1 MDASREANNRL
12 LREAKLSHYTP
23 ETERSLME
31 TLEPPKNSETNAENA
46 PPLGVDRRG
55 FGRAAVITALVIAA
69 LIGLVTVEG
78 IHARSV
84 AKAALTYKTREN
96 AIPSVDVV
104 HPSLGAASSEVI
116 LPASVQ
122 GFIDSPV
129 YARTSGYLLHWY
141 ADIGTHVKK
150 GELLAEI
157 QTPELDQQ
165 VQQGQ
170 SDLATAQ
177 ANSQLAEITAERW
190 QKLLLKNAV
199 SRQETDQATGDL
211 NARRATLSAQQ
222 ANVRRL
228 QQLQSFEKIYAPF
241 DGVITA
247 RNTDI
252 GDLIQA
258 GENTT
263 SQELFHL
270 SAIDRLRVFV
280 PVPEVY
286 QSVLGSVKTVNISS
300 DAYPGDRFTGTIA
313 RTSDAI
319 DPFSRTLRVE
329 VDINNPSALL
339 LPGAYVFVHLPLPAD
354 IASLT
359 IPSNALLF
367 RQEGLRVG
375 VVRNGRV
382 QLVPLSIGHDY
393 GDTVEVTAGLTR
405 ADQVVLNPSD
415 SLVSGTRV
423 EIDSNAAMEAT
434 K

>member
-1 MDASREANNRL
+1 MEA
-12 LREAKLSHYTP
+12 
-23 ETERSLME
+23 
-31 TLEPPKNSETNAENA
+31 LEPAKHTEINSESSPA
-46 PPLGVDRRG
+46 LGVNGRG
-55 FGRAAVITALVIAA
+55 FGRLAVSSV
-69 LIGLVTVEG
+69 VG
-78 IHARSV
+78 IVLLAVLLTFLDSRARS
-84 AKAALTYKTREN
+84 ATKAALTQDTLKA

-104 HPSLGAASSEVI
+104 YPSLGAASSEVD

-129 YARTSGYLLHWY
+129 YARTSGYLLHWT

-165 VQQGQ
+165 VQQGE

-177 ANSQLAEITAERW
+177 ANYQLAEITAERW
-190 QKLLLKNAV
+190 QKLLQKNAV
-199 SRQETDQATGDL
+199 SKQETDQATSDL
-211 NARRATLSAQQ
+211 NARRAVLSSQQ

-263 SQELFHL
+263 PQELFHL
-270 SAIDRLRVFV
+270 SAINRLRVFV

-286 QSVLGSVKTVNISS
+286 QNVLKSVRTVSISS
-300 DAYPGDRFTGTIA
+300 DAYPKERFTGTIA
-313 RTSDAI
+313 RSSDAI
-319 DPFSRTLRVE
+319 DPLSRTLRVE
-329 VDINNPSALL
+329 VDIENPKALL

-354 IASLT
+354 VASLT

-367 RQEGLRVG
+367 REEGLRVG
-375 VVRNGRV
+375 VVRDGRV
-382 QLVPLSIGHDY
+382 QLVAISIGHDY

-405 ADQVVLNPSD
+405 TDQVVLNPSD

-423 EIDSNAAMEAT
+423 EIDSRVAT
-434 K
+434 GATP

>member
-1 MDASREANNRL
+1 MDTVEL
-12 LREAKLSHYTP
+12 
-23 ETERSLME
+23 
-31 TLEPPKNSETNAENA
+31 PKNAETNAQSAAVPDMNK
-46 PPLGVDRRG
+46 RG
-55 FGRAAVITALVIAA
+55 FGRVAANSAVLIAILAL
-69 LIGLVTVEG
+69 LLTLEDS
-78 IHARSV
+78 HARSV
-84 AKAALTYKTREN
+84 ATATLAQETRKAAVL
-96 AIPSVDVV
+96 SVDVV
-104 HPSLGAASSEVI
+104 HPSVGAAATEVI

-141 ADIGTHVKK
+141 ADIGTHVRK

-165 VQQGQ
+165 VQQAQ

-177 ANSQLAEITAERW
+177 ANYQLADITAQRW
-190 QKLLLKNAV
+190 QNLLKKNAV
-199 SRQETDQATGDL
+199 SQQETDQATSDL
-211 NARRATLSAQQ
+211 NARRAAVSAQS
-222 ANVRRL
+222 ANFRRL
-228 QQLQSFEKIYAPF
+228 QQLQGFEKIYAPF

-263 SQELFHL
+263 PLEMFHL
-270 SAIDRLRVFV
+270 SAINRLRVFV

-286 QSVLGSVKTVNISS
+286 QSVLKSIKTVSISS
-300 DAYPGDRFTGTIA
+300 DAYPSDRFTGAIT
-313 RTSDAI
+313 RNSNAI
-319 DPFSRTLRVE
+319 DPLSRTLRVE
-329 VDINNPSALL
+329 VDIDNPKALL

-354 IASLT
+354 FQSLT

-367 RQEGLRVG
+367 RREGLRVG
-375 VVRNGRV
+375 VVRDRHV
-382 QLVPLSIGHDY
+382 QLVPISIGHDY
-393 GDTVEVTAGLTR
+393 GEIVEVTAGLSR

-423 EIDSNAAMEAT
+423 EIDTNRAT
-434 K
+434 EVTE

>member
-1 MDASREANNRL
+1 MNTVEPLKDA
-12 LREAKLSHYTP
+12 
-23 ETERSLME
+23 
-31 TLEPPKNSETNAENA
+31 EPKAPSAAVPKMNK
-46 PPLGVDRRG
+46 RG
-55 FGRAAVITALVIAA
+55 FGRVAVNSALLIAMLA
-69 LIGLVTVEG
+69 ILLTFEDS
-78 IHARSV
+78 HARSV
-84 AKAALTYKTREN
+84 ATATLTQETRKAAVL
-96 AIPSVDVV
+96 SVDVV
-104 HPSLGAASSEVI
+104 HPSVGAAATEVI

-141 ADIGTHVKK
+141 ADIGTHVRK

-165 VQQGQ
+165 VQQAQ

-177 ANSQLAEITAERW
+177 ANYQLADITAQRW
-190 QKLLLKNAV
+190 QKLLKKNAV
-199 SRQETDQATGDL
+199 SQQETDQATSDL
-211 NARRATLSAQQ
+211 NARRAAVSAQA
-222 ANVRRL
+222 ANLGRL
-228 QQLQSFEKIYAPF
+228 QQLQGFEKIYAPF

-263 SQELFHL
+263 PLEMFHL

-286 QSVLGSVKTVNISS
+286 QSVLKSVKTVSISS
-300 DAYPGDRFTGTIA
+300 DAYPRDRFTGAIA
-313 RTSDAI
+313 RNSNAI
-319 DPFSRTLRVE
+319 DPLSRTLRVE
-329 VDINNPSALL
+329 VDIDNPKALL

-354 IASLT
+354 FQSLT

-367 RQEGLRVG
+367 RREGLRVG
-375 VVRNGRV
+375 VVRGGRV
-382 QLVPLSIGHDY
+382 QLVPISIGHDY
-393 GDTVEVTAGLTR
+393 GDIVEVTAGLTR

-415 SLVSGTRV
+415 SLVSDTPV
-423 EIDSNAAMEAT
+423 EIDTNRAPEAT
-434 K
+434 E

>member
-1 MDASREANNRL
+1 
-12 LREAKLSHYTP
+12 
-23 ETERSLME
+23 ME
-31 TLEPPKNSETNAENA
+31 TLEPAKNAETNAESA
-46 PPLGVDRRG
+46 PARGENRRG
-55 FGRAAVITALVIAA
+55 FGRVAVNSALLIAVLGGL
-69 LIGLVTVEG
+69 LIFQDS
-78 IHARSV
+78 HARSV
-84 AKAALTYKTREN
+84 ARATLTQDTLKA

-104 HPSLGAASSEVI
+104 HPSLGAGSSEVI
-116 LPASVQ
+116 LPAGVQ

-150 GELLAEI
+150 GELLADI

-165 VQQGQ
+165 VQQAQ

-177 ANSQLAEITAERW
+177 ANYQFAETTAERW
-190 QKLLLKNAV
+190 QKLLQKNAV
-199 SRQETDQATGDL
+199 SKQETDQATSEL
-211 NARRATLSAQQ
+211 NVRRAALSAQQ

-228 QQLQSFEKIYAPF
+228 QQLQGFEKIYAPF

-263 SQELFHL
+263 QQELFHL
-270 SAIDRLRVFV
+270 SAINRLRVFV

-286 QSVLGSVKTVNISS
+286 QSVLKSVRTVSISS
-300 DAYPGDRFTGTIA
+300 DAYPRERFTGTIA
-313 RTSDAI
+313 RSSDAI
-319 DPFSRTLRVE
+319 DPLSRTLKVE
-329 VDINNPSALL
+329 VDIDNPNALL

-354 IASLT
+354 VASLT

-375 VVRNGRV
+375 VVRDARV
-382 QLVPLSIGHDY
+382 QLVPISIGHDY

-405 ADQVVLNPSD
+405 TDQVVLNPSD
-415 SLVSGTRV
+415 SLVSGTGV
-423 EIDSNAAMEAT
+423 EIGTNAATEAT
-434 K
+434 E

>member
-1 MDASREANNRL
+1 
-12 LREAKLSHYTP
+12 
-23 ETERSLME
+23 ME
-31 TLEPPKNSETNAENA
+31 TLEPVKNAETNAENA
-46 PPLGVDRRG
+46 PAPGVSRRG
-55 FGRAAVITALVIAA
+55 FGRVAVNSAVLISVLV
-69 LIGLVTVEG
+69 GLLTFQDS
-78 IHARSV
+78 HARSV
-84 AKAALTYKTREN
+84 AKARLTQDTLKA

-104 HPSLGAASSEVI
+104 HPSLGAPSSEVI
-116 LPASVQ
+116 LPAGVQ

-129 YARTSGYLLHWY
+129 YARTSGYLLHWN

-165 VQQGQ
+165 VQQAQ

-177 ANSQLAEITAERW
+177 ANYQLAEITADRW
-190 QKLLLKNAV
+190 QKLLQKNAV
-199 SRQETDQATGDL
+199 SKQETDQATSGL
-211 NARRATLSAQQ
+211 NARGAALSAQQ

-228 QQLQSFEKIYAPF
+228 QQLQGFEKIYAPF

-263 SQELFHL
+263 PQELFHL
-270 SAIDRLRVFV
+270 SAINRLRVFV

-286 QSVLGSVKTVNISS
+286 QSVLKSVKTVSISS
-300 DAYPGDRFTGTIA
+300 DAYPMERFTGTIA
-313 RTSDAI
+313 RSSDAI
-319 DPFSRTLRVE
+319 DPLSRTLKVE
-329 VDINNPSALL
+329 VDIDNPKALL

-354 IASLT
+354 VASLT

-367 RQEGLRVG
+367 REEGLRVG
-375 VVRNGRV
+375 VVRDGRI
-382 QLVPLSIGHDY
+382 QLVPISIGHDY

-405 ADQVVLNPSD
+405 TDQVVLNPSD

-423 EIDSNAAMEAT
+423 EINSNAAAEAT
-434 K
+434 E

>member
-1 MDASREANNRL
+1 
-12 LREAKLSHYTP
+12 
-23 ETERSLME
+23 ME
-31 TLEPPKNSETNAENA
+31 TMNKEKSLETPDEKSA
-46 PPLGVDRRG
+46 PVDLAKRGVN
-55 FGRAAVITALVIAA
+55 RAAVIGGFGLAILIAV
-69 LIGLVTVEG
+69 VTFWG

-84 AKAALTYKTREN
+84 FDAALAKETRAA
-96 AIPSVDVV
+96 AIPSVDVI
-104 HPSLGAASSEVI
+104 HPFLNTASYEVV

-141 ADIGTHVKK
+141 ADIGARVKK
-150 GELLAEI
+150 GELLADI

-177 ANSQLAEITAERW
+177 ANYQLAQITADRW

-199 SRQETDQATGDL
+199 SKQESDQYSSDL
-211 NARRATLSAQQ
+211 NARRAALSAQE

-252 GDLIQA
+252 GALIQA

-263 SQELFHL
+263 PQELFHL
-270 SAIDRLRVFV
+270 SSVDRLRVFV

-286 QSVLGSVKTVNISS
+286 QSVLHSVKQVNLSS
-300 DAYPGDRFTGTIA
+300 DAYPKERFTGTIA
-313 RTSDAI
+313 RSSEAI
-319 DPFSRTLRVE
+319 DPLSRTLRVE
-329 VDINNPSALL
+329 VDIENPKTLL
-339 LPGAYVFVHLPLPAD
+339 LPGAYVFVHLPLPATSQ
-354 IASLT
+354 APT

-375 VVRNGRV
+375 VVRDGRI
-382 QLVPLSIGHDY
+382 QLVPISIGHDY
-393 GDTVEVTAGLTR
+393 GDTVEVTAGLSPE
-405 ADQVVLNPSD
+405 DQVVVNPSD

-423 EIDSNAAMEAT
+423 EINTNTQTGKAE
-434 K
+434 

>member
-1 MDASREANNRL
+1 MEPTNEQKSLETSGERL
-12 LREAKLSHYTP
+12 AQ
-23 ETERSLME
+23 
-31 TLEPPKNSETNAENA
+31 
-46 PPLGVDRRG
+46 VDLARRG
-55 FGRAAVITALVIAA
+55 INKVAVICGIGLAILIGIVTFWGIHTRTVAGAALAKETRAA
-69 LIGLVTVEG
+69 
-78 IHARSV
+78 S
-84 AKAALTYKTREN
+84 
-96 AIPSVDVV
+96 IPSVDVV
-104 HPSLGAASSEVI
+104 RPSLGSAADEVV

-141 ADIGTHVKK
+141 ADIGTRVKK
-150 GELLAEI
+150 GELLADI

-177 ANSQLAEITAERW
+177 ANYQLAQITADRW

-199 SRQETDQATGDL
+199 SKQESDQYSSDL
-211 NARRATLSAQQ
+211 NAKRAVLSAQE

-228 QQLQSFEKIYAPF
+228 QQLQGFEKIYAPF

-252 GDLIQA
+252 GALIQA

-263 SQELFHL
+263 PQELFHL
-270 SAIDRLRVFV
+270 SSVDRLRVFV

-286 QSVLGSVKTVNISS
+286 QDVLHSVRQVGISS
-300 DAYPGDRFTGTIA
+300 DAYPKERFKGTIA
-313 RTSDAI
+313 RSSEAI
-319 DPFSRTLRVE
+319 DPLSRTLRVE
-329 VDINNPSALL
+329 VDIENPKTLL
-339 LPGAYVFVHLPLPAD
+339 LPGAYVFVHLPLSA
-354 IASLT
+354 ASQAPT

-375 VVRNGRV
+375 VVRDGRV
-382 QLVPLSIGHDY
+382 QLVPITIGHDY
-393 GDTVEVTAGLTR
+393 GSTVEVTAGLTPE
-405 ADQVVLNPSD
+405 DQVVVNPSD

-423 EIDSNAAMEAT
+423 EINTSTQTGASE
-434 K
+434 

>member
-1 MDASREANNRL
+1 
-12 LREAKLSHYTP
+12 
-23 ETERSLME
+23 ME
-31 TLEPPKNSETNAENA
+31 TLEPTKNVETNGESASAGGAN
-46 PPLGVDRRG
+46 GRG
-55 FGRAAVITALVIAA
+55 FGRIGVITALGVAA
-69 LIGLVTVEG
+69 VVGILTFAG
-78 IHARSV
+78 IHTRSV
-84 AKAALTYKTREN
+84 GESALTYTTREN
-96 AIPSVDVV
+96 AIPSVDTV

-129 YARTSGYLLHWY
+129 YARTSGYLLRWY
-141 ADIGTHVKK
+141 ADIGTHVRR

-165 VQQGQ
+165 VQQAQ
-170 SDLATAQ
+170 SDLDTAQ
-177 ANSQLAEITAERW
+177 ANYQLAEITAERW

-199 SRQETDQATGDL
+199 SRQETDQATSDL
-211 NARRATLSAQQ
+211 NAHRAVLSAQQ

-263 SQELFHL
+263 PQELFHL
-270 SAIDRLRVFV
+270 SAINRLRVFV

-286 QSVLGSVKTVNISS
+286 QSVLKSVRTVDISA
-300 DAYPGDRFTGTIA
+300 DAYPRERFTGTIA
-313 RTSDAI
+313 RSSDAI
-319 DPFSRTLRVE
+319 DPLSRTLRVE
-329 VDINNPSALL
+329 VDIDNPKALL

-354 IASLT
+354 FQSLT

-375 VVRNGRV
+375 VVRDGRV
-382 QLVPLSIGHDY
+382 QLVPISIGHDY
-393 GDTVEVTAGLTR
+393 GNTVEVTAGLTR
-405 ADQVVLNPSD
+405 TEQVVLDPSD
-415 SLVSGTRV
+415 SLVSGTPVRV
-423 EIDSNAAMEAT
+423 GANIASEVTE
-434 K
+434 

>member
-1 MDASREANNRL
+1 
-12 LREAKLSHYTP
+12 
-23 ETERSLME
+23 ME
-31 TLEPPKNSETNAENA
+31 TTNEQKNLETPDEKSASMNLAK
-46 PPLGVDRRG
+46 RG
-55 FGRAAVITALVIAA
+55 FNRVAVICIFGLAILVAIVTFWGIHTRSVSEAA
-69 LIGLVTVEG
+69 LANE
-78 IHARSV
+78 ARV
-84 AKAALTYKTREN
+84 A

-104 HPSLGAASSEVI
+104 HPSLGAASYEVV

-141 ADIGTHVKK
+141 ADIGSHVKK
-150 GELLAEI
+150 GQLLADI

-165 VQQGQ
+165 VEQAQ

-177 ANSQLAEITAERW
+177 ANFQLAQITADRW

-199 SRQETDQATGDL
+199 STQERDQASGDL
-211 NARRATLSAQQ
+211 NARRAALSAQE

-228 QQLQSFEKIYAPF
+228 QQLQGFEKIYAPF

-263 SQELFHL
+263 PQELFHL
-270 SAIDRLRVFV
+270 SSVDRLRVFV

-286 QSVLGSVKTVNISS
+286 QSVLHSVRQVGIST
-300 DAYPGDRFTGTIA
+300 DAYPKERFTGTIA
-313 RTSDAI
+313 RSSEAI
-319 DPFSRTLRVE
+319 DPLSRTLRVE
-329 VDINNPSALL
+329 VDIENPKTLL
-339 LPGAYVFVHLPLPAD
+339 LPGAYVFVHLPLPA
-354 IASLT
+354 ASQAPT

-375 VVRNGRV
+375 VVRDGRV
-382 QLVPLSIGHDY
+382 QLVPISIGHDY
-393 GDTVEVTAGLTR
+393 GDTVEVTAGLSPG
-405 ADQVVLNPSD
+405 DQVVLNPSD

-423 EIDSNAAMEAT
+423 EINKNTQTGAAE
-434 K
+434 

>member
-1 MDASREANNRL
+1 
-12 LREAKLSHYTP
+12 
-23 ETERSLME
+23 ME
-31 TLEPPKNSETNAENA
+31 TLEPAKNTETNAGSSSALGEN
-46 PPLGVDRRG
+46 GRG
-55 FGRAAVITALVIAA
+55 FGRLAVGSVVLITLLA
-69 LIGLVTVEG
+69 GLLTFQDSR
-78 IHARSV
+78 ARS
-84 AKAALTYKTREN
+84 AEKATLTQDTRKA

-129 YARTSGYLLHWY
+129 YARTSGYLLHWT

-165 VQQGQ
+165 VEQGQ

-177 ANSQLAEITAERW
+177 ANYQLAEITADRW
-190 QKLLLKNAV
+190 QKLLQKNAV
-199 SRQETDQATGDL
+199 SKQETDQATSDL
-211 NARRATLSAQQ
+211 NARRAALSAQQ

-263 SQELFHL
+263 PQELFHL
-270 SAIDRLRVFV
+270 SAISRLRVFV

-286 QSVLGSVKTVNISS
+286 QSVLKSIRTVSISS
-300 DAYPGDRFTGTIA
+300 DAYPRERFTGTIA
-313 RTSDAI
+313 RSSDAI
-319 DPFSRTLRVE
+319 DPLSRTLRVE
-329 VDINNPSALL
+329 VDIDNPKALL

-354 IASLT
+354 VASLT

-375 VVRNGRV
+375 VVRDGRV
-382 QLVPLSIGHDY
+382 QLVPINIGHDY

-405 ADQVVLNPSD
+405 TDQVVLNPSD

-423 EIDSNAAMEAT
+423 ETDTNAATGASE
-434 K
+434 

>member
-1 MDASREANNRL
+1 
-12 LREAKLSHYTP
+12 
-23 ETERSLME
+23 ME
-31 TLEPPKNSETNAENA
+31 TTNEQKNHGTPDEKSA
-46 PPLGVDRRG
+46 PADLARRG
-55 FGRAAVITALVIAA
+55 LSRAAVFSGIGFAILIAIVTFWGIHTRSVTGAA
-69 LIGLVTVEG
+69 L
-78 IHARSV
+78 
-84 AKAALTYKTREN
+84 AKETRAA

-104 HPSLGAASSEVI
+104 HPSLGAASYEVV

-129 YARTSGYLLHWY
+129 YARTSGYLQHWY

-150 GELLAEI
+150 GQLLADI

-165 VQQGQ
+165 VQQAQ

-177 ANSQLAEITAERW
+177 ANYQLAQITADRW

-199 SRQETDQATGDL
+199 STQERDQASGDL
-211 NARRATLSAQQ
+211 NARRAALSAQE

-228 QQLQSFEKIYAPF
+228 QQMQGFEKIYAPF

-263 SQELFHL
+263 PQELFHL
-270 SAIDRLRVFV
+270 SSVDRLRVFV
-280 PVPEVY
+280 PVPEIY
-286 QSVLGSVKTVNISS
+286 QSVLHSVKQVGLSS
-300 DAYPGDRFTGTIA
+300 DAYPKERFKGTIT
-313 RTSDAI
+313 RSSDAI
-319 DPFSRTLRVE
+319 DPLSRTLRVE
-329 VDINNPSALL
+329 VDIDNPKTLL
-339 LPGAYVFVHLPLPAD
+339 LPGAYVFVHLPLPA
-354 IASLT
+354 ASQSPT

-375 VVRNGRV
+375 VIRDGHV
-382 QLVPLSIGHDY
+382 QLVPITIGHDY
-393 GDTVEVTAGLTR
+393 GDTVEVIAGLSPE
-405 ADQVVLNPSD
+405 DQVVVDPSD

-423 EIDSNAAMEAT
+423 QINTNTQTGAAE
-434 K
+434 

>member
-1 MDASREANNRL
+1 VEAANESKN
-12 LREAKLSHYTP
+12 P
-23 ETERSLME
+23 ETPDEKPTPVDLVGRSF
-31 TLEPPKNSETNAENA
+31 KR
-46 PPLGVDRRG
+46 V
-55 FGRAAVITALVIAA
+55 AVICGLGLAMLIAIA
-69 LIGLVTVEG
+69 TFWGMHT
-78 IHARSV
+78 RSV
-84 AKAALTYKTREN
+84 AGTALAKETRAAAT
-96 AIPSVDVV
+96 PSVDVV
-104 HPSLGAASSEVI
+104 HPSVSAASYEVV

-122 GFIDSPV
+122 GFMDSPV

-150 GELLAEI
+150 GEVLADI

-165 VQQGQ
+165 VQQAQ

-177 ANSQLAEITAERW
+177 ANYQLAQITADRW

-199 SRQETDQATGDL
+199 SKQESDQFSSDL
-211 NARRATLSAQQ
+211 NARRSALSAQE

-228 QQLQSFEKIYAPF
+228 QQLQGFEKIYAPF

-263 SQELFHL
+263 HQELFHL

-280 PVPEVY
+280 PVPEIY
-286 QSVLGSVKTVNISS
+286 QSALHSVKQVSLTS
-300 DAYPGDRFTGTIA
+300 DGYPSERFTGTIA
-313 RTSDAI
+313 RSSDSI
-319 DPFSRTLRVE
+319 DPLSRTLRVE
-329 VDINNPSALL
+329 VDIDNPKALL
-339 LPGAYVFVHLPLPAD
+339 FPGAYVFVHLPLPA
-354 IASLT
+354 ASQAPA

-382 QLVPLSIGHDY
+382 QLVPISIGHDY
-393 GDTVEVTAGLTR
+393 GNTVEVTAGLSPQ
-405 ADQVVLNPSD
+405 DQVVVNPSD

-423 EIDSNAAMEAT
+423 EINTSTQVGSAQ
-434 K
+434 

>member
-1 MDASREANNRL
+1 MEA
-12 LREAKLSHYTP
+12 
-23 ETERSLME
+23 
-31 TLEPPKNSETNAENA
+31 LEPAKHTEINSESSPA
-46 PPLGVDRRG
+46 LGVNARG
-55 FGRAAVITALVIAA
+55 FGRLAVSSV
-69 LIGLVTVEG
+69 VG
-78 IHARSV
+78 IVLLAVLLTFLDSRARS
-84 AKAALTYKTREN
+84 ATKAALTQDTLKA

-104 HPSLGAASSEVI
+104 YPSLGAASSEVV

-129 YARTSGYLLHWY
+129 YARTSGYLLHWT

-165 VQQGQ
+165 VQQGE

-177 ANSQLAEITAERW
+177 ANYQLAEITAERW
-190 QKLLLKNAV
+190 QKLLQKNAV
-199 SRQETDQATGDL
+199 SKQETDQATSDL
-211 NARRATLSAQQ
+211 NARRAVLSSQQ
-222 ANVRRL
+222 ANLRRL

-263 SQELFHL
+263 PQELFHL
-270 SAIDRLRVFV
+270 SAINRLRVFV

-286 QSVLGSVKTVNISS
+286 QNVLKSVRTVSISS
-300 DAYPGDRFTGTIA
+300 DAYPKERFTGTIA
-313 RTSDAI
+313 RSSDAI
-319 DPFSRTLRVE
+319 DPLSRTLRVE
-329 VDINNPSALL
+329 VDIENPKALL

-354 IASLT
+354 VASLT

-367 RQEGLRVG
+367 REEGLRVG
-375 VVRNGRV
+375 VVRDGRV
-382 QLVPLSIGHDY
+382 QLVAISIGHDY

-405 ADQVVLNPSD
+405 TDQVVLNPSD

-423 EIDSNAAMEAT
+423 EIDSRVAT
-434 K
+434 GATP

>member
-1 MDASREANNRL
+1 
-12 LREAKLSHYTP
+12 
-23 ETERSLME
+23 ME
-31 TLEPPKNSETNAENA
+31 TMNEQKSLETPDEKSTP
-46 PPLGVDRRG
+46 VDLAKG
-55 FGRAAVITALVIAA
+55 GLSRAAVISGFGLAILIAV
-69 LIGLVTVEG
+69 VTFWG

-84 AKAALTYKTREN
+84 SGSALAKETRAA

-104 HPSLGAASSEVI
+104 HPSLGAASDEVV

-141 ADIGTHVKK
+141 ADIGARVKK
-150 GELLAEI
+150 GELLADI

-177 ANSQLAEITAERW
+177 ANYQLAQITADRW

-199 SRQETDQATGDL
+199 SKQESDQYSSDL
-211 NARRATLSAQQ
+211 NARRAALSAQE

-252 GDLIQA
+252 GALIQA

-263 SQELFHL
+263 PQELFHL
-270 SAIDRLRVFV
+270 SSVDRLRVFV

-286 QSVLGSVKTVNISS
+286 QSVLHSVKQVNLSS
-300 DAYPGDRFTGTIA
+300 DAYPKERFTGTIA
-313 RTSDAI
+313 RSSEAI
-319 DPFSRTLRVE
+319 DPLSRTLRVE
-329 VDINNPSALL
+329 VDIENPKTLL
-339 LPGAYVFVHLPLPAD
+339 LPGAYVFVHLPLPA
-354 IASLT
+354 ASQAPT

-375 VVRNGRV
+375 VVRDGRV
-382 QLVPLSIGHDY
+382 QLVPISIGHDY
-393 GDTVEVTAGLTR
+393 GDKVEVTAGLSP
-405 ADQVVLNPSD
+405 DDLVVVNPSD

-423 EIDSNAAMEAT
+423 EINTNTQTGTAE
-434 K
+434 

>member
-1 MDASREANNRL
+1 MEAV
-12 LREAKLSHYTP
+12 ES
-23 ETERSLME
+23 
-31 TLEPPKNSETNAENA
+31 PKNAESNAESASA
-46 PPLGVDRRG
+46 PGVNRRG
-55 FGRAAVITALVIAA
+55 FGRVAVNSA
-69 LIGLVTVEG
+69 IGISVLAGVLTLQDS
-78 IHARSV
+78 HARL
-84 AKAALTYKTREN
+84 ATKAILTAETRRA
-96 AIPSVDVV
+96 AILSVDVV
-104 HPSLGAASSEVI
+104 HPSVGAASAEVI
-116 LPASVQ
+116 LPAGVQ

-141 ADIGTHVKK
+141 ADIGTHVRK

-165 VQQGQ
+165 VQQAQ

-177 ANSQLAEITAERW
+177 ANYQLADITAQRW
-190 QKLLLKNAV
+190 QKLLQKNAV
-199 SRQETDQATGDL
+199 SQQETDQATSGL
-211 NARRATLSAQQ
+211 NARRAAVSAQA
-222 ANVRRL
+222 ANLRRL
-228 QQLQSFEKIYAPF
+228 QQLQGFEKIYAPF

-263 SQELFHL
+263 PQELFHL
-270 SAIDRLRVFV
+270 SAINRLRIFV

-286 QSVLGSVKTVNISS
+286 QSVLKSVKTVSISS
-300 DAYPGDRFTGTIA
+300 DAYPRDRFTGTIA
-313 RTSDAI
+313 RNSNAI
-319 DPFSRTLRVE
+319 DPLSRTLRVE
-329 VDINNPSALL
+329 VDIDNPKALL

-354 IASLT
+354 FQSLT

-375 VVRNGRV
+375 VVRDGRV
-382 QLVPLSIGHDY
+382 QLLPISIGHDY

-415 SLVSGTRV
+415 SLVSGTPV
-423 EIDSNAAMEAT
+423 EIGSNAATEAT
-434 K
+434 E